1 MESSQ
6 IERVRSFNRL
16 VTLRTGAL
24 NGSYLGRGRPLGQAR
39 LLFEIGS
46 NGGDMSRLREHLGL
60 DSGYLSR
67 LLKSLAVQGLVVI
80 EADPVDRRRRQVTLT
95 AKGRAEH
102 AAYDAL
108 SDALAKSFLEPLN
121 LVQRNRLLAAMAEV
135 ETLMTA
141 ASISIDIEPADSQ
154 DAVKCLDA
162 YFKELD
168 ERFES
173 GFDPA
178 KGGSDTDASTDDGP
192 GCFMLAQ
199 LEGRPVG
206 CGVLKALDACTGEI
220 KRMWVAPHARGLGL
234 SRRLL
239 EALEAHA
246 LQSGM
251 TRVRLDTN
259 RALVEAQSL
268 YRKAGY
274 REITRYNDNP
284 YAHLWFEKRLDSLA
298 GHGPES

>member
-1 MESSQ
+1 MDHSE

-24 NGSYLGRGRPLGQAR
+24 DGSYLGRGRPLGQAR

-46 NGGDMSRLREHLGL
+46 NGGELRRLRERLGL

-67 LLKSLAVQGLVVI
+67 LLKSLATQGLAVI
-80 EADPVDRRRRQVTLT
+80 VDDPADRRRRHVMLT
-95 AKGRAEH
+95 KKGQAEY

-108 SDALAKSFLEPLN
+108 SDELAKTILDPLSAA
-121 LVQRNRLLAAMAEV
+121 QRSRLLAAMAEV
-135 ETLMTA
+135 ERLMTA
-141 ASISIDIEPADSQ
+141 GLVTIEKEPADSQ
-154 DAVKCLDA
+154 DAVYCLDA
-162 YFKELD
+162 YFRELD
-168 ERFES
+168 ERFET
-173 GFDPA
+173 GFDRARGAPEA
-178 KGGSDTDASTDDGP
+178 TAPNGS
-192 GCFMLAQ
+192 GCFMLAR

-206 CGVLKALDACTGEI
+206 CGVLKALDPGTAEI
-220 KRMWVAPHARGLGL
+220 KRMWVAPDVRCLGL

-246 LQSGM
+246 LRSGF

-259 RALVEAQSL
+259 RVLTQAQAL

-274 REITRYNDNP
+274 REIARYNDNP
-284 YAHLWFEKRLDSLA
+284 YAHLWFEKDLDA
-298 GHGPES
+298 VA

>member
-1 MESSQ
+1 MDHSQ

-46 NGGDMSRLREHLGL
+46 NGGDMRRLRERLGL

-67 LLKSLAVQGLVVI
+67 LMKSLAAQSLIVI
-80 EADPVDRRRRQVTLT
+80 QDDPVDRRRRHVTLT
-95 AKGRAEH
+95 AEGQAEH

-108 SDALAKSFLEPLN
+108 SDELARSFLEPLN
-121 LVQRNRLLAAMAEV
+121 ASQRSRLLAAMAEV
-135 ETLMTA
+135 EALMSA
-141 ASISIDIEPADSQ
+141 ASVNIDIEPADSE
-154 DAVKCLDA
+154 DAVWCLDA
-162 YFKELD
+162 YFRELD

-178 KGGSDTDASTDDGP
+178 KGGSDADASTGAA
-192 GCFMLAQ
+192 CFMLAR
-199 LEGRPVG
+199 LDGRPIG
-206 CGVLKALDACTGEI
+206 CGVLKALDPQTGEI

-239 EALEAHA
+239 ETLEAHA
-246 LQSGM
+246 RRSGM
-251 TRVRLDTN
+251 TRVWLDTN
-259 RALVEAQSL
+259 RALTQAQAL

-274 REITRYNDNP
+274 HEIDRYNDNP
-284 YAHLWFEKRLDSLA
+284 YAHFWFEKKLESAA
-298 GHGPES
+298 GPSPE